1 MGENKWWGVGLG
13 GGHVGT
19 KNNLILFFFLL
30 TDGTLQ
36 GSYFLNLCKNLERN
50 NLSGSL
56 PAALLD
62 KSKSGSLLLRSPFC
76 HNFLCHVSFSLLSHY
91 KKNVKELQSH
101 LFVPYV

>member
-1 MGENKWWGVGLG
+1 MVGSGVRWGARGNQKQSDPLFFFF
-13 GGHVGT
+13 
-19 KNNLILFFFLL
+19 FFFLL

-62 KSKSGSLLLRSPFC
+62 KSKSGSPLLRSPFC
-76 HNFLCHVSFSLLSHY
+76 HNFLCHISFSLLSHY
-91 KKNVKELQSH
+91 K
-101 LFVPYV
+101 